1 MEKKFSKE
9 DIIKNGDSDE
19 LYELRMWLFKE
30 SCRLENQES
39 TLDDR
44 FARLEADEKKFRE
57 EASAM
62 KKEIALQGGNF
73 VRMQLFL
80 TRNWQFYERDMMI

>member
-30 SCRLENQES
+30 CFRLENQES

-44 FARLEADEKKFRE
+44 FARLEADE
-57 EASAM
+57 
-62 KKEIALQGGNF
+62 
-73 VRMQLFL
+73 
-80 TRNWQFYERDMMI
+80 